1 MEDKIET
8 KILEA
13 DWLYDNLKPMTI
25 QIFKLNYDFWTDMDK
40 GYNDLEEKEKLNRDG
55 EQYVILNNCPS
66 FKDRKDFPFF
76 TGLSLEEAKSYAEK
90 TVNQKLNWK
99 S

>member
-13 DWLYDNLKPMTI
+13 EWIYDNVKPMTI
-25 QIFKLNYDFWTDMDK
+25 QIYKLNYDFFFDLDE
-40 GYNDLEEKEKLNRDG
+40 GYHETGEKANLNNVG
-55 EQYVILNNCPS
+55 EQYVVFNNCPK
-66 FKDRKDFPFF
+66 FTERKDFPFF
-76 TGLSLEEAKSYAEK
+76 TSLNLEDAKSYAEK

>member
-8 KILEA
+8 KIAEA
-13 DWLYDNLKPMTI
+13 DWLYDNVKLMNI
-25 QIFKLNYDFWTDMDK
+25 QFFKLNYDFWFDLDE
-40 GYNDLEEKEKLNRDG
+40 GYHDSGEKEKLNQDG
-55 EQYVILNNCPS
+55 EQYVVLNNCPT
-66 FKDRKDFPFF
+66 FKDMKEFPFY
-76 TGLSLEEAKSYAEK
+76 TSLNLEDAKSYAET